1 MRGVFLHA
9 LADSLGSLGVIIST
23 VLVKYHGITVADPI
37 CSFIIAA
44 MILMSGIPFIK
55 STARQLLLECP
66 SGLQRKVR
74 EARSQILQ
82 LESGGIVE
90 CNIRSWRLKKGK
102 DQVTCHVKVLSHH
115 NQIEE
120 IEAVL

>member
-9 LADSLGSLGVIIST
+9 LADSLGSLGVIVST

-44 MILMSGIPFIK
+44 MILISGIPFIK

-66 SGLQRKVR
+66 SGL
-74 EARSQILQ
+74 
-82 LESGGIVE
+82 
-90 CNIRSWRLKKGK
+90 
-102 DQVTCHVKVLSHH
+102 
-115 NQIEE
+115 
-120 IEAVL
+120 